1 MADVNDQSKTGA
13 KTPAVRAQ
21 ARTLGRGHQRAGL
34 IPAAA
39 QRRRAARPRAR
50 RNHRRTGL
58 IVATTAAVQLA
69 GCATYQHAVVDD
81 LSPRD
86 RVRLE
91 VDDSE
96 LPALVAFAEG
106 PRGRLAGRFV
116 GMAGD
121 SATFQ
126 LQNATGYRTVTL
138 APASVVFLERRKPEL
153 ARSLLLS
160 GAIVGGVGVLAYLG
174 FEGGGQGG
182 DPDTGG
188 PEALTP
194 LFFISFPFGR

>member
-1 MADVNDQSKTGA
+1 METERLANGGD
-13 KTPAVRAQ
+13 
-21 ARTLGRGHQRAGL
+21 RTITETMRELD
-34 IPAAA
+34 
-39 QRRRAARPRAR
+39 RRRPAESSLARPGRRAKLGSVW
-50 RNHRRTGL
+50 HVL
-58 IVATTAAVQLA
+58 AAWAAVHGA
-69 GCATYQHAVVDD
+69 GCATYQHAAVDD

-91 VDDSE
+91 VDDRE

-126 LQNATGYRTVTL
+126 LQNAAGYRTVTL

-182 DPDTGG
+182 DPEPDGS
-188 PEALTP
+188 EAFAP
-194 LFFISFPFGR
+194 LFFVVLPVGR

>member
-1 MADVNDQSKTGA
+1 MIA
-13 KTPAVRAQ
+13 KDDEKALSPARVLP
-21 ARTLGRGHQRAGL
+21 ARRPGL
-34 IPAAA
+34 
-39 QRRRAARPRAR
+39 RARPRFFRPAWR
-50 RNHRRTGL
+50 VL
-58 IVATTAAVQLA
+58 AACAAVHGA
-69 GCATYQHAVVDD
+69 GCATYQQAAVDD

-91 VDDSE
+91 VDDRE

-126 LQNATGYRTVTL
+126 LENAVGYRTVTL

-153 ARSLLLS
+153 VRSLLLS

-182 DPDTGG
+182 DPDTDGS
-188 PEALTP
+188 EALAP
-194 LFFISFPFGR
+194 LFFISLPVGR

>member
-1 MADVNDQSKTGA
+1 MITE
-13 KTPAVRAQ
+13 TTRE
-21 ARTLGRGHQRAGL
+21 RG
-34 IPAAA
+34 
-39 QRRRAARPRAR
+39 RRRAESPRLACRPGRRARPSPLGFAWRVLA
-50 RNHRRTGL
+50 
-58 IVATTAAVQLA
+58 ACAAVHGA
-69 GCATYQHAVVDD
+69 GCAAYHHAAIDD

-86 RVRLE
+86 RVRIE
-91 VDDSE
+91 VDDRE
-96 LPALVAFAEG
+96 LPALIAFAEG

-126 LQNATGYRTVTL
+126 LQNAAGYRTVTL
-138 APASVVFLERRKPEL
+138 APASVVFLERREPEL

-182 DPDTGG
+182 DPDTDGS
-188 PEALTP
+188 EAFAP
-194 LFFISFPFGR
+194 LFFISLPVGR